1 LVRKIGLTN
10 DHRSAEREQVPT
22 DPTPDWV
29 PARRR
34 AIGRRIAQERQGQGL
49 AIDDIAERTGLDR
62 KTIMTTEA
70 GRHAPTLDTLLLVAA
85 ALGRP
90 LAELLTEDDPAAGT
104 EAADGGEAR

>member
-1 LVRKIGLTN
+1 M
-10 DHRSAEREQVPT
+10 PT

-62 KTIMTTEA
+62 KTVMTVEA

-85 ALGRP
+85 ALGLP
-90 LAELLTEDDPAAGT
+90 LAELVAEDGPAAGT
-104 EAADGGEAR
+104 GEADGGETR